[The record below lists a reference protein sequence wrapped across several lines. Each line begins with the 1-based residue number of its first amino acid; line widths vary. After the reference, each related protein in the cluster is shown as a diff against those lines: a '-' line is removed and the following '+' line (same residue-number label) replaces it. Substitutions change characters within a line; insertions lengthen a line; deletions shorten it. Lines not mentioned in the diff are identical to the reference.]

1 MAACSVSEDVSAE
14 AYATYVPYFHAID
27 GALSTGALDEA
38 AAALQSLHA
47 ATEAGTP
54 ILEPT
59 HEFKDPRGKSYA
71 IPPPQRLR
79 LAAAI
84 AWRTARLRYLRGSAA
99 ARDASCAKAAGTSSA
114 EHFKAAMADVQR
126 SLELYE
132 AEADA
137 HKLAGSLC
145 AKSASGM
152 SEKIGSAYKIR
163 EHISRA
169 IELNPA
175 DATAE
180 FILGAWC
187 YKVASLDWV
196 SRRIASTFFATPPTS
211 SYEEAVEHLNK
222 AEAISTSATGFGP
235 ILTARLTLAQCHE
248 ALGAKA
254 EAAKWAGLA
263 AEVPPAAE
271 EDPED
276 MAALVK
282 MLHRYKLPVPPALAS
297 TKA

>member
-1 MAACSVSEDVSAE
+1 MRREAQRCRADTVAA
-14 AYATYVPYFHAID
+14 P
-27 GALSTGALDEA
+27 
-38 AAALQSLHA
+38 
-47 ATEAGTP
+47 
-54 ILEPT
+54 
-59 HEFKDPRGKSYA
+59 
-71 IPPPQRLR
+71 
-79 LAAAI
+79 
-84 AWRTARLRYLRGSAA
+84 
-99 ARDASCAKAAGTSSA
+99 CAKAAGTSSA
-114 EHFKAAMADVQR
+114 EHFKAGMADVLH

-137 HKLAGSLC
+137 HKLAGSLY
-145 AKSASGM
+145 AKAASGM
-152 SEKIGSAYKIR
+152 SEKIGNSFKIK
-163 EHISRA
+163 EHVARA

-180 FILGAWC
+180 FILGTWC

-211 SYEEAVEHLNK
+211 SYEEAVEHLTK

-235 ILTARLTLAQCHE
+235 ILTARLMLAHCHE
-248 ALGAKA
+248 ALGAKG

-276 MAALVK
+276 ITALVK
-282 MLHRYKLPVPPALAS
+282 MLHRYKLPVPPALTSA
-297 TKA
+297 KA